1 MNNTV
6 ATPAAAK
13 VIVALS
19 VNVPAMYA
27 VVIEQ
32 VIVAV
37 LAVLLNMVTTSPAAN
52 VASGITIA
60 PLAPSKM
67 YSPTSVVA
75 SVYEAVLEEPDCG
88 TALSFPFPSYRTPLL
103 SE

>member
-1 MNNTV
+1 MNSTV
-6 ATPAAAK
+6 ATPAAAN

-37 LAVLLNMVTTSPAAN
+37 DPVLLKILTTSPAAN
-52 VASGITIA
+52 VELGIVIA
-60 PLAPSKM
+60 PLAPSSIN
-67 YSPTSVVA
+67 SPTSVTA
-75 SVYEAVLEEPDCG
+75 SV
-88 TALSFPFPSYRTPLL
+88 
-103 SE
+103 